1 MRRVQVGKLTGGVS
15 KWRDDS
21 WRYEKCGQEEQRQVK
36 F

>member
-21 WRYEKCGQEEQRQVK
+21 WRCEKCGQEEQRQVK